1 MSVTDSLRRTIVQS
15 GETHY
20 RIAKMSGVDTRII
33 DRFVSGEAPNVRAST
48 IDRLCVYLD
57 LELRPKKQAAKKGQT
72 ARKQPS
78 KNP

>member
-1 MSVTDSLRRTIVQS
+1 MSVTDSLRSVIVRS

-48 IDRLCVYLD
+48 INKLAEHLG
-57 LELRPKKQAAKKGQT
+57 LELRLKKQAVKKRGT
-72 ARKQPS
+72 ARKQPP
-78 KNP
+78 KTP